1 MSSKPRFADI
11 DLDFTRNPV
20 SGDVNILT
28 DDKAI
33 KRSVRNLV
41 LTTKYERLMQP
52 EIDCRVNDRLF
63 ENITPLTEIRIEQA
77 IRNTIDNFEPRVEVI
92 DVVVDTNANQNELF
106 VTIVFRVRN
115 VEEVQEV
122 QVRLERTR

>member
-1 MSSKPRFADI
+1 MAKKTKFADI

-20 SGDVNILT
+20 SGDINILT
-28 DDKAI
+28 DEKAI

-41 LTTKYERLMQP
+41 LTTKYERLFQP
-52 EIDCRVNDRLF
+52 EIQCRVNDRLF
-63 ENITPLTEIRIEQA
+63 ENITALTEVRIEQA

-92 DVVVDTNANQNELF
+92 DVVVDTNANNNELF
-106 VTIVFRVRN
+106 VTIAFRVRN